1 MKIEIK
7 VITNA
12 SKNII
17 KEEDNVFKVY
27 VTAQREKGKAN
38 KQVIKLLAKHYD
50 ISKSSLEI
58 IKGEKSNKK
67 IVLVKNNIK

>member
-38 KQVIKLLAKHYD
+38 KQVIKLLAKHLD
-50 ISKSSLEI
+50 VNKLNLEI

-67 IVLVKNNIK
+67 IILVKNNIR

>member
-38 KQVIKLLAKHYD
+38 KQVIKLLAEYFD
-50 ISKSSLEI
+50 VNKSSLEI

>member
-27 VTAQREKGKAN
+27 VTAQRERAKP
-38 KQVIKLLAKHYD
+38 ISKLLNY
-50 ISKSSLEI
+50 
-58 IKGEKSNKK
+58 
-67 IVLVKNNIK
+67 

>member
-38 KQVIKLLAKHYD
+38 KQVIKLLAKHLD
-50 ISKSSLEI
+50 VNKSNLEI

>member
-12 SKNII
+12 SKDII
-17 KEEDNVFKVY
+17 KEEDNVFKIY
-27 VTAQREKGKAN
+27 VTAQPEKGKAN
-38 KQVIKLLAKHYD
+38 KQVIKLLAKHLD
-50 ISKSSLEI
+50 VNKLNLEI

-67 IVLVKNNIK
+67 IILVKNNIR